1 MFGKQPAPTT
11 QETRHWLSFRQ
22 GSERSF
28 TYLHDTYY
36 NQLFFYG
43 LKIIPDDALVKNAI
57 QELFFHLWVNRRRL
71 SPVHSVKHY
80 LLCAFR
86 RHLYRLIEKEKQQKR
101 FAQTSESDYFVFSI
115 EDLIV
120 HEETERSTRALLA
133 KSLNQL
139 PARQRE
145 LIYLR
150 YTAGLTPTEIAEL
163 LQVNY
168 QSVLNTL
175 ARAIASL
182 RINMTLP
189 APPEAVV
196 T

>member
-1 MFGKQPAPTT
+1 MSGKQPASTN
-11 QETRHWLSFRQ
+11 QETQHWRAFQQ

-36 NQLFFYG
+36 NRLYFYG

-57 QELFFHLWVNRRRL
+57 QELFFQLWKRRRRL
-71 SPVHSVKHY
+71 SPVKSVKHY

-86 RHLYRLIEKEKQQKR
+86 RHLYRLLKKEQQQR
-101 FAQTSESDYFVFSI
+101 RLVETNETDCFVFST
-115 EDLIV
+115 EDLVV
-120 HEETERSTRALLA
+120 HEETERLTRARLA
-133 KSLNQL
+133 RSLNQL

-163 LQVNY
+163 LQMNY
-168 QSVLNTL
+168 QSVINTL
-175 ARAIASL
+175 TRAIASL

-189 APPEAVV
+189 APSEAVV

>member
-22 GSERSF
+22 GSEQSF

-43 LKIIPDDALVKNAI
+43 LKIIPDDALVKNTI

-150 YTAGLTPTEIAEL
+150 YTSGLTPTEIAEL